1 MKTVRIC
8 VGEGGRSYGDDEV
21 RLQRAHN
28 LVVRRGP
35 ERVEDDAARAVVL
48 EEDGEVRNDDAAL
61 AHRDV
66 VENQVRDVDRG
77 LQTQTRLEEDVGA
90 HRIRGLQELVDEAD
104 LVRVLD
110 TVPALLPEEVDR
122 AVDHVDRR
130 QTLHV
135 VEVALHQQCADDGQA
150 RATLS
155 CDERRHAFPP
165 ARQWTATTF
174 NGSSASQ

>member
-8 VGEGGRSYGDDEV
+8 VGGDGRSYGDDEV

-66 VENQVRDVDRG
+66 VENQVRDVD
-77 LQTQTRLEEDVGA
+77 
-90 HRIRGLQELVDEAD
+90 
-104 LVRVLD
+104 
-110 TVPALLPEEVDR
+110 
-122 AVDHVDRR
+122 
-130 QTLHV
+130 
-135 VEVALHQQCADDGQA
+135 
-150 RATLS
+150 
-155 CDERRHAFPP
+155 
-165 ARQWTATTF
+165 
-174 NGSSASQ
+174 